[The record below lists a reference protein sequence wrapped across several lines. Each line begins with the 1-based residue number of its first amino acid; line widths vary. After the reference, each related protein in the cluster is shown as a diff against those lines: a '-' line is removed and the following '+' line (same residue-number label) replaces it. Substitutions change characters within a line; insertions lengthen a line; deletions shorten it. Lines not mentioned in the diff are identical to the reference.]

1 MKVKGTWRVANGRIL
16 DSIKLSLDNFHFF
29 KIKVVGLLLFSH
41 GWNRIRNPLSASLVF
56 SSNFIS
62 TVNV

>member
-29 KIKVVGLLLFSH
+29 KIKVVGLLF
-41 GWNRIRNPLSASLVF
+41 
-56 SSNFIS
+56 
-62 TVNV
+62 